1 MQKAI
6 EIFKEYDTIICFI
19 FGLVCISLRDLCFER
34 RTAKNIYIANAL
46 YQKKFEI
53 YQLIWERLFLCIDVA
68 YNILN
73 NVNDELKISY
83 KSYIKYYN
91 DLLIR
96 YNTYH
101 YFVNRWKPFCQRKIY
116 ENFLEIDFQI
126 KKVVECIGAKIQ
138 ENLSND
144 KKNNLLLHI
153 TEKHFVKIKYKEN
166 EVESSL
172 NYKFLTIEIL
182 DYPDFLNDTMITL
195 NMEIKSQITKLI
207 ESQDEIAEKIRVNNK
222 IYKK

>member
-1 MQKAI
+1 M
-6 EIFKEYDTIICFI
+6 
-19 FGLVCISLRDLCFER
+19 
-34 RTAKNIYIANAL
+34 
-46 YQKKFEI
+46 
-53 YQLIWERLFLCIDVA
+53 
-68 YNILN
+68 
-73 NVNDELKISY
+73 
-83 KSYIKYYN
+83 
-91 DLLIR
+91 
-96 YNTYH
+96 
-101 YFVNRWKPFCQRKIY
+101 
-116 ENFLEIDFQI
+116 
-126 KKVVECIGAKIQ
+126 
-138 ENLSND
+138 
-144 KKNNLLLHI
+144 HI